1 MRRNS
6 NAVTTDIADEFD
18 SLACDFCDRYEES
31 GLSNSSKILLEY
43 LKGEGLAGKTIL
55 DLGCGTGSFSI
66 EALKAGAAQCVG
78 VDLSPEMIRNANQ
91 LATKSGLSEKA
102 KFAVGDAAALQHP
115 VSDAVV
121 LDKVIC
127 CYPDVDALLKSASE
141 SSGKMLGFVV
151 PRDEGIVKGPL
162 RLGVGL
168 FNLVEKLRKR
178 KAPMYLHSLKKING
192 LLETAG
198 FVQRRKAGSRFWLI
212 LVYTRPGV

>member
-1 MRRNS
+1 MRRDTNT
-6 NAVTTDIADEFD
+6 VDKEIADEFD
-18 SLACDFCDRYEES
+18 SLACDFCDSYKES
-31 GLSNSSKILLEY
+31 GLTKSSKILLGY
-43 LKGEGLAGKTIL
+43 LDKEGLAGKTIL

-66 EALKAGAAQCVG
+66 EALKAGAAHCVG
-78 VDLSPEMIRNANQ
+78 VDLSPQMIRNANE
-91 LATKSGLSEKA
+91 LAAKSGFSEKA
-102 KFAVGDAAALQHP
+102 RFAVGDAAALQHP

-141 SSGKMLGFVV
+141 SSSKMLGFVV

-192 LLETAG
+192 LLEGSG
-198 FVQRRKAGSRFWLI
+198 FVQKRKTGSGFWLVF
-212 LVYTRPGV
+212 LCARAGV

>member
-6 NAVTTDIADEFD
+6 NGATKDIADEFD
-18 SLACDFCDRYEES
+18 SLACDFCDRYKES
-31 GLSNSSKILLEY
+31 GLSPSSKILLEY
-43 LKGEGLAGKTIL
+43 LNGEGLAGKTIL

-66 EALKAGAAQCVG
+66 EALKGGAAQCVG
-78 VDLSPEMIRNANQ
+78 VDLSPEMIRSANE
-91 LATKSGLSEKA
+91 LAAKSGLSEKA
-102 KFAVGDAAALQHP
+102 KFSVGDAAALQHP

-141 SSGKMLGFVV
+141 SSSKMIGFVV

-162 RLGVGL
+162 RLGVGI

-178 KAPMYLHSLKKING
+178 KAPMYLHSLRKING
-192 LLETAG
+192 LLEAAG
-198 FVQRRKAGSRFWLI
+198 FVRKRKTGSRFWLI
-212 LVYTRPGV
+212 LVYTRPDV